1 MPDTVTIRNGSARW
15 DIRLEYLDELPLAN
29 WKAAM
34 KHLARGGELNA
45 QAIRDLNEWF
55 PEAAQAAC
63 AELKEA
69 RETFERLYRDPKT
82 EPRGTRMIRYSVNA
96 ELRRAVRQ
104 AQNKYDKLAA
114 RHHEFLAAK
123 AQMKKEN

>member
-1 MPDTVTIRNGSARW
+1 MPEFVTIRDGSARW
-15 DIRLEYLDELPLAN
+15 DIRLENIHE
-29 WKAAM
+29 WTIVSWRAAM
-34 KHLARGGELNA
+34 RHMVKGGDFNLRAVAELT
-45 QAIRDLNEWF
+45 EWF
-55 PEAAQAAC
+55 PETARTAC
-63 AELKEA
+63 VELREA

-82 EPRGTRMIRYSVNA
+82 VPRRERALHYSVNA

-104 AQNKYDKLAA
+104 AQTKYDKLAA

>member
-1 MPDTVTIRNGSARW
+1 MTEYITLLNGTASW
-15 DIRLEYLDELPLAN
+15 TIRLENIHEWPIVS
-29 WKAAM
+29 WRAAM
-34 KHLARGGELNA
+34 RHMIKGGDFNLRAVAELS
-45 QAIRDLNEWF
+45 EWF
-55 PEAAQAAC
+55 PEAARTAC
-63 AELKEA
+63 VELRGA

-82 EPRGTRMIRYSVNA
+82 LPRRERALCHSVNA